1 MTRTLLLGS
10 KSAARSQL
18 LKDMGIQFKLIEQD
32 ADESIC
38 DWGLTFPKVLE
49 SIALQ
54 KMEHAVIPTAQEGDV
69 VFVLTAD
76 TMCQDNNGVIHGK
89 PTSVED
95 AKQKIRALSHGGI
108 VGTAFCLDK
117 KMYKNS
123 EWVVE
128 QRITKYV
135 ATTFE
140 FNMPEREIDA
150 YFKATPQFM
159 NIAGAVT
166 IEGYG
171 AQFMRSCNGS
181 YTSILG
187 LPLFEVRE
195 ALHEIGFFKD

>member
-1 MTRTLLLGS
+1 MARTLLLGS
-10 KSAARSQL
+10 QSAARAQL
-18 LKDMGIQFKLIEQD
+18 LQDMGIQFKIIEQS
-32 ADESIC
+32 ADESAC

-49 SIALQ
+49 SIALH
-54 KMEHAVIPTAQEGDV
+54 KMEHAIIPDGHEGDIA
-69 VFVLTAD
+69 FVLTAD

-89 PTSVED
+89 PTSREN

-117 KMYKNS
+117 KIYKNS

-135 ATTFE
+135 GASFE
-140 FNMPEREIDA
+140 FSMPEDEIDA
-150 YFKATPQFM
+150 YFNAVPQFM

-166 IEGYG
+166 IEGHG

-181 YTSILG
+181 YTAILG
-187 LPLFEVRE
+187 LPLFELRE
-195 ALHEIGFFKD
+195 ALHKIGFSS